1 MNIIGNRW
9 DEVLKD
15 EYGKPYFSTLLKK
28 VEEEYKTK
36 VVFPPKDQVYSALKA
51 VDYDNVKVVILGQ
64 DPYHEKGQA
73 NGMAFAVNNNIP
85 MPPSLRNIYA
95 EMESDLGFKPH
106 GTTLVGWAKQGVL
119 LLNTTLTVREGSA
132 QSHSSYGWQEFTD
145 AIIQQC
151 SKRTKPMVFILWGSN
166 AISKMKY
173 ISKPHLVLKSAHPSP
188 LSAYRGFFGSKPFS
202 KANEFLKNNGQTPI
216 DWSQIDSFT
225 PPYLTQKQAE
235 LPQKRNTS
243 APNKGKNATVDA
255 PYYNATGK
263 IFRV

>member
-9 DEVLKD
+9 DEVLSH
-15 EYGKPYFSTLLKK
+15 EYDKPYFSMLLKK

-36 VVFPPKDQVYSALKA
+36 VVFPPKEQVYSALKA
-51 VDYDNVKVVILGQ
+51 VDYDKVKVVILGQ

-73 NGMAFAVNNNIP
+73 NGMAFAVNEKIP

-95 EMESDLGFKPH
+95 ELESDLGFKPE

-132 QSHSSYGWQEFTD
+132 QSHSSYGWQTFTD
-145 AIIQQC
+145 EIIKVC
-151 SKRTKPMVFILWGSN
+151 NKREKPMVFILWGSN
-166 AISKMKY
+166 AISKKQY
-173 ISKPHLVLKSAHPSP
+173 ISSRHLVLQSAHPSP

-216 DWSQIDSFT
+216 DWSKINDFND
-225 PPYLTQKQAE
+225 L
-235 LPQKRNTS
+235 
-243 APNKGKNATVDA
+243 DA
-255 PYYNATGK
+255 PYYQAKGK
-263 IFRV
+263 IMRV